1 MTISGGGMTGVLSRL
16 TQRPPARE
24 AAAPRA
30 RRVTA
35 VVVIAIFGLVPFA
48 GLTVPWVLP
57 GPVDVLNSAGT
68 LDVLGLG
75 FVFAGVALGYDVAFG
90 FTGLLSFGQVLYFA
104 TGAYV
109 LDIALSVWNWP
120 LLPAVGVTLAAG
132 LVLALVLGVIS
143 LRGNGIAFAM
153 VTLAFAQAGYYLIED
168 NPHGLTGGDTGLVM
182 STSRLPGLLVG
193 VANSRN
199 LYWLALAFL
208 VVVYAV
214 VWLATGSAT
223 GRVWLAIRENERRAE
238 VLGFRPFGFKLGS
251 FVLSSLIATAGGMVY
266 LLLVGTAAPSSVAS
280 TTVTVSILVM
290 VVLGGAGTRWGAVAG
305 AMVYVYLQQYL
316 LKIAAE
322 PSFAALPAPLR
333 VPLSQPDFL
342 LGAVFVL
349 FILFAPGGIAGL
361 AGRVAGRV
369 SAGRSRKPQADPGR
383 GSVE

>member
-1 MTISGGGMTGVLSRL
+1 MTTSDSGMTSVLGRL
-16 TQRPPARE
+16 TQRPPAR
-24 AAAPRA
+24 ATAAPRA

-35 VVVIAIFGLVPFA
+35 AIVIAVFGLLPFA

-68 LDVLGLG
+68 LQVLGLG

-104 TGAYV
+104 AGAYV

-120 LLPAVGVTLAAG
+120 LLPAVGATLGTGLAG
-132 LVLALVLGVIS
+132 ALVLGAIS
-143 LRGNGIAFAM
+143 LRGHGIAFAM

-168 NPHGLTGGDTGLVM
+168 NPHNLTGGDTGLVM
-182 STSRLPGLLVG
+182 STTRLPGVLVG

-208 VVVYAV
+208 VAVYAV
-214 VWLATGSAT
+214 VWLATRSAV

-238 VLGFRPFGFKLGS
+238 VLGFRPLRFKLAS

-266 LLLVGTAAPSSVAS
+266 LLLVGTAAPASVAS

-342 LGAVFVL
+342 LGAIFVL
-349 FILFAPGGIAGL
+349 FILFAPGGIVGL

-369 SAGRSRKPQADPGR
+369 GAGRSRKPQADPGR
-383 GSVE
+383 GPVE

>member
-1 MTISGGGMTGVLSRL
+1 MTSVLSRL
-16 TQRPPARE
+16 TQRPPART
-24 AAAPRA
+24 AAAPGA
-30 RRVTA
+30 RRLTA
-35 VVVIAIFGLVPFA
+35 AVAIAAFGLLPFA

-57 GPVDVLNSAGT
+57 GPVDVLNSPGT

-75 FVFAGVALGYDVAFG
+75 FVFAGVALGYDVLFG

-120 LLPAVGVTLAAG
+120 LLPAIAVALAAG
-132 LVLALVLGVIS
+132 LVLALVLGGIS
-143 LRGNGIAFAM
+143 LRGKGIAFAM

-182 STSRLPGLLVG
+182 STTRVPGLLVG
-193 VANSRN
+193 VSNSRN

-214 VWLATGSAT
+214 AWLATGSAT

-238 VLGFRPFGFKLGS
+238 VLGYRPFRFKLAS

-266 LLLVGTAAPSSVAS
+266 LLLVGTASPDSVAS

-290 VVLGGAGTRWGAVAG
+290 VVLGGAGTRWGAVVG

-316 LKIAAE
+316 LKVAAE
-322 PSFAALPAPLR
+322 PSFATLPAPLR

-342 LGAVFVL
+342 LGVIFVL

-361 AGRVAGRV
+361 AHRIAGRMRK
-369 SAGRSRKPQADPGR
+369 AGTH
-383 GSVE
+383 